1 MTAEQLRYFIAIV
14 DMGSYMDAAMELN
27 ISQSSVSKHIKSLE
41 NELGVSLFD
50 RTSRKAKLTSEG
62 KALLPEARLL
72 LEKMD
77 HFLASA
83 EKMRPNY
90 AKRFLVATL
99 PFIGYLGFYASLIR
113 FEMENPDY
121 HLSVIEEEEPRL
133 MRRFLTDDF
142 DIIITF
148 EYEYQLSNKG
158 QDFLP
163 IANDE
168 IVLVVHRDHPLAR
181 QETVTLSDIVDAPL
195 LLMEPYTCIS
205 KLCMLYFKEHDY
217 IPNIIFRGRP
227 ETIFGGAEAKLGL
240 AMMTKKQAYCY
251 ATKDSVMIPFEPAL
265 PITIGAVL
273 NTKKEHRKQMEHLVQ
288 LLSSCR

>member
-1 MTAEQLRYFIAIV
+1 MTVEQLRYFIAIV
-14 DMGSYMDAAMELN
+14 DMGSYMDAALQLN

-41 NELGVSLFD
+41 DELGISLFD
-50 RTSRKAKLTSEG
+50 RKSRKAKLTSEG

-72 LEKMD
+72 MEKID

-83 EKMRPNY
+83 EKMKPNY

-99 PFIGYLGFYASLIR
+99 PFIGYLGFYSSLIR

-121 HLSVIEEEEPRL
+121 HLSVIEEEEPQL
-133 MRRFLTDDF
+133 MRRLLIDDF
-142 DIIITF
+142 DIIITYEH
-148 EYEYQLSNKG
+148 EYRLSNKG

-168 IVLVVHRDHPLAR
+168 IVLIVHRDNPISSLQAI
-181 QETVTLSDIVDAPL
+181 TLYDIVDCPL

-227 ETIFGGAEAKLGL
+227 ETIFGGAEAKRGF
-240 AMMTKKQAYCY
+240 AMMTKKQAECY
-251 ATKDSVMIPFEPAL
+251 ATRDSVSIPFEPAL
-265 PITIGAVL
+265 PVTIGAIL
-273 NTKKEHRKQMEHLVQ
+273 NTKQQQRKQMEHLVH
-288 LLSSCR
+288 LLSQ